1 MWFGTVPW
9 KHYSGNFWWARCD
22 YISQLNSPFPDVM
35 KRYKMLNRMNCEKWI
50 GTKGVVRKMFN
61 CFFAVNH
68 YYISTPVEKYSNGT
82 CLKNIPSG
90 VKGIM
95 SW

>member
-1 MWFGTVPW
+1 
-9 KHYSGNFWWARCD
+9 
-22 YISQLNSPFPDVM
+22 
-35 KRYKMLNRMNCEKWI
+35 MNCEKWI
-50 GTKGVVRKMFN
+50 GTKGVVGKMFN

-68 YYISTPVEKYSNGT
+68 YYISTPVEKYSNET